1 MAYQTAPNAA
11 FVIHAGDMVDTA
23 HRDYEWAG
31 LRWGFIHSVDSNSC
45 CWKS

>member
-23 HRDYEWAG
+23 HRDYEWAQWFKAD
-31 LRWGFIHSVDSNSC
+31 LCHSLLESDVG
-45 CWKS
+45 